1 MFLSVS
7 NYSYNI
13 VIAINEK
20 MMEGSKNSKRT
31 YLHKGSL
38 QKKKEYKL
46 GNCPKR
52 WEGVN
57 LKTLFFI
64 VENKEIHVRREGV
77 RAIFPYF
84 CPNFKWCP

>member
-1 MFLSVS
+1 
-7 NYSYNI
+7 
-13 VIAINEK
+13 
-20 MMEGSKNSKRT
+20 MEA
-31 YLHKGSL
+31 L
-38 QKKKEYKL
+38 KKEFQL

-64 VENKEIHVRREGV
+64 FENKEINVRREGV